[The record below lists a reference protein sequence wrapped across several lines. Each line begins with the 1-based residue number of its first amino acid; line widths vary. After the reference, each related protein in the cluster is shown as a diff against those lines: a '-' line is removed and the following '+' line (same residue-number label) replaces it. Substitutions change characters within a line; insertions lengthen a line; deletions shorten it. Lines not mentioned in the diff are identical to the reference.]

1 MMKTITRADVAEIL
15 YQEVGLSRKD
25 SGEILDMVLEE
36 IVNELAAGS
45 DVKLSSFGTF
55 ALRDKKPRIGR
66 NPNRCRSGNFFA
78 PGHFLQTLANNA
90 QSRQQ
95 EINMVVNKSKA
106 AFRTIAEVAEELG
119 VGTHVLRFWETKF
132 SQLKPMKRNGGRR
145 YYRPDDVE
153 LLKCIKNLLY
163 VKRLTIEG
171 AQKEI
176 RSTGVK
182 ALIGETI
189 QDDFFAAET
198 DERSVLDKTVAELH
212 EIRDELQ
219 EALGK

>member
-1 MMKTITRADVAEIL
+1 
-15 YQEVGLSRKD
+15 
-25 SGEILDMVLEE
+25 
-36 IVNELAAGS
+36 
-45 DVKLSSFGTF
+45 
-55 ALRDKKPRIGR
+55 
-66 NPNRCRSGNFFA
+66 
-78 PGHFLQTLANNA
+78 
-90 QSRQQ
+90 
-95 EINMVVNKSKA
+95 MVVNESKA

>member
-1 MMKTITRADVAEIL
+1 
-15 YQEVGLSRKD
+15 
-25 SGEILDMVLEE
+25 
-36 IVNELAAGS
+36 
-45 DVKLSSFGTF
+45 
-55 ALRDKKPRIGR
+55 
-66 NPNRCRSGNFFA
+66 
-78 PGHFLQTLANNA
+78 
-90 QSRQQ
+90 
-95 EINMVVNKSKA
+95 MVVNKSKA

-145 YYRPDDVE
+145 DYRPDDVE

>member
-1 MMKTITRADVAEIL
+1 
-15 YQEVGLSRKD
+15 
-25 SGEILDMVLEE
+25 
-36 IVNELAAGS
+36 
-45 DVKLSSFGTF
+45 
-55 ALRDKKPRIGR
+55 
-66 NPNRCRSGNFFA
+66 
-78 PGHFLQTLANNA
+78 
-90 QSRQQ
+90 
-95 EINMVVNKSKA
+95 MVVNKSKA

-198 DERSVLDKTVAELH
+198 DERSVLGKTVAELH

>member
-1 MMKTITRADVAEIL
+1 
-15 YQEVGLSRKD
+15 
-25 SGEILDMVLEE
+25 
-36 IVNELAAGS
+36 
-45 DVKLSSFGTF
+45 
-55 ALRDKKPRIGR
+55 
-66 NPNRCRSGNFFA
+66 
-78 PGHFLQTLANNA
+78 
-90 QSRQQ
+90 
-95 EINMVVNKSKA
+95 MVVNKSKA

-153 LLKCIKNLLY
+153 LLKCIKKLLY

>member
-1 MMKTITRADVAEIL
+1 
-15 YQEVGLSRKD
+15 
-25 SGEILDMVLEE
+25 
-36 IVNELAAGS
+36 
-45 DVKLSSFGTF
+45 
-55 ALRDKKPRIGR
+55 
-66 NPNRCRSGNFFA
+66 
-78 PGHFLQTLANNA
+78 
-90 QSRQQ
+90 
-95 EINMVVNKSKA
+95 MVVNKSKA

-212 EIRDELQ
+212 ETRDELQ

>member
-1 MMKTITRADVAEIL
+1 
-15 YQEVGLSRKD
+15 
-25 SGEILDMVLEE
+25 
-36 IVNELAAGS
+36 
-45 DVKLSSFGTF
+45 
-55 ALRDKKPRIGR
+55 
-66 NPNRCRSGNFFA
+66 
-78 PGHFLQTLANNA
+78 
-90 QSRQQ
+90 
-95 EINMVVNKSKA
+95 MVVNKSKA

-176 RSTGVK
+176 RSSGVK